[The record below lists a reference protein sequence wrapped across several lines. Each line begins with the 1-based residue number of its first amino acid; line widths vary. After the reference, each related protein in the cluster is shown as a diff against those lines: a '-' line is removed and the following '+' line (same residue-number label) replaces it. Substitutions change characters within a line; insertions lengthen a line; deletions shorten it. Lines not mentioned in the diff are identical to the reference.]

1 MIPEVVVLCGGYGT
15 RVRQISKKLPK
26 ALLLINQKP
35 FLYWV
40 LKNLENQ
47 GVKKVFL
54 CIGYKGYLI
63 KSFVKKNQNNF
74 NLKIICSSENSK
86 NLLGTGGAI
95 KKILK
100 KLNSYFYIMQGDTFL
115 FMNLKKMLLSFQKKK
130 KPILMMV
137 YKNFDKKHKNNIIL
151 GKNYLYYDKN
161 IFENRMKYIDYGVML
176 VKKNIFF
183 KTNKIFQ
190 ISDLLKKQSLLKHV
204 AFLKAKDKFLEIG
217 SLHGYRETIKNF
229 KKIYNEIYKIIS

>member
-1 MIPEVVVLCGGYGT
+1 MIPEVVILCGGYGT

-26 ALLLINQKP
+26 ALLPINQKP

-151 GKNYLYYDKN
+151 GKNYLYYEKN

-183 KTNKIFQ
+183 KTNKTFQ

-229 KKIYNEIYKIIS
+229 KKIYNEIHKNIS

>member
-1 MIPEVVVLCGGYGT
+1 MIPEVVILCGGYGT

-26 ALLLINQKP
+26 ALLSINQKP

-63 KSFVKKNQNNF
+63 KSFVKKNKNNF

-151 GKNYLYYDKN
+151 GKNYLHYDKN

-183 KTNKIFQ
+183 KTNKTFQ
-190 ISDLLKKQSLLKHV
+190 ISDLLKKQSALKHV

-217 SLHGYRETIKNF
+217 SLHGYKETIKNF